1 MNNSILAETEH
12 NQPQAT
18 LKQKVARAFLRYYKW
33 LVGLFFSFILMILLI
48 DIGTSY
54 WVKDQIYTDIDKLP
68 EREYAVVLGT
78 AKYYPSGSPNLYY
91 KYRLDAAMQVY
102 RANKSSYFLMSGDNK
117 TAYYNEPK
125 TMTNDVRRMG
135 MQNQYILQDY
145 AGYNTLDSII
155 RADKVFKLPSFTIIS
170 QRFHCERALFI
181 AKFHQ
186 IDAICFVAKYPEQHY
201 KVRIR
206 ELFARTAMV
215 FNLLIGT
222 QATTLE
228 ESRII
233 NHTQAKN

>member
-1 MNNSILAETEH
+1 MNDPISAITE
-12 NQPQAT
+12 QDKPQAT
-18 LKQKVARAFLRYYKW
+18 LKQKVARAFLRCYKW
-33 LVGLFFSFILMILLI
+33 LLGLFFSFVLMVLLI

-54 WVKDQIYTDIDKLP
+54 WVEDQIYTEIDNLP
-68 EREYAVVLGT
+68 QREYTVVLGT
-78 AKYYPSGSPNLYY
+78 AKYYSSGTPNLYY
-91 KYRLDAAMQVY
+91 KYRLDAAMQLY
-102 RANKSSYFLMSGDNK
+102 RAHKSSYFVMSGDNQ

-125 TMTNDVRRMG
+125 TMTNDLRRMG

-145 AGYNTLDSII
+145 AGYNTFDSVI
-155 RADKVFKLPSFTIIS
+155 RADKVFKLPPFTIIS

-206 ELFARTAMV
+206 ELFARTAML
-215 FNLLIGT
+215 FNLLIGA

-228 ESRII
+228 ESRI
-233 NHTQAKN
+233 TELGSQ